1 MKNKKLIASEHPK
14 LVNFINT
21 YILRSHKKRYINI
34 YNDQTKSW
42 YQAEYYRS
50 RFWHDNEPITFKTI
64 LQNYKIWHVWY
75 WDTYDGNGGRCEMW
89 CSYQPLSMVYGSLQ
103 QVEPIIKA
111 ELIKTMNAWI
121 KLGEGESK

>member
-1 MKNKKLIASEHPK
+1 MKNKKLIASKHPK
-14 LVNFINT
+14 LVNFINRF
-21 YILRSHKKRYINI
+21 ILRSHKKRYIKI
-34 YNDQTKSW
+34 YNEQTKSW
-42 YQAEYYRS
+42 YQAEFHRS

-75 WDTYDGNGGRCEMW
+75 WDTYDGNGVRCEMW